1 MLLCVCEREKA
12 CDSKE
17 VCVCV
22 VCSTETLIKDI
33 EHHFS
38 PSLSDDKITTRP
50 EVFLFAL

>member
-1 MLLCVCEREKA
+1 MCEREKA

-33 EHHFS
+33 ERHF
-38 PSLSDDKITTRP
+38 SLSDDKITTRP